1 MDLISRSLLVLIMY
15 VGREANK
22 LRTLFFFAMDL

>member
-1 MDLISRSLLVLIMY
+1 MDLISRSLLVLMY